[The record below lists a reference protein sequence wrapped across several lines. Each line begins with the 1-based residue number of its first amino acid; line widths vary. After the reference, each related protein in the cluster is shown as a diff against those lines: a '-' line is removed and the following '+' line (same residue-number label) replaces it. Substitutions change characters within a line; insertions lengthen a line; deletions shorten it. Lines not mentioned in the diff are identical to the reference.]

1 MKKDLFDECY
11 DGRVP
16 AAEFKQVFCDHCRN
30 PTCALAQWE
39 TDKFGNR
46 VRSQMDRL
54 FNPHMADLNNPKYN
68 RLRENDFPSLF
79 REAIRLETA
88 DRVGDWSIP
97 TENVVLANISPQT
110 ATNESQDLVE
120 EAVRSLKGKDQ
131 GDQPKTEKP
140 AQEASE
146 PNVGDQQFTE
156 AKTDRAESAQET
168 IPNRSSNKENFETK
182 PPKKEKPTETPPPKV
197 GVNSQ
202 KNTDFPDGF
211 VIGGELPSQD
221 FDSEK
226 SKKRRVL
233 DSWGSTDSKVVEP
246 GTKIKMGKKK

>member
-1 MKKDLFDECY
+1 M
-11 DGRVP
+11 
-16 AAEFKQVFCDHCRN
+16 
-30 PTCALAQWE
+30 
-39 TDKFGNR
+39 
-46 VRSQMDRL
+46 
-54 FNPHMADLNNPKYN
+54 
-68 RLRENDFPSLF
+68 
-79 REAIRLETA
+79 ETA

-182 PPKKEKPTETPPPKV
+182 PPKKEKPTSSTRGSGACGTNCTIWALRPGAQRLQTTGWPLLYV
-197 GVNSQ
+197 DLGR
-202 KNTDFPDGF
+202 TL
-211 VIGGELPSQD
+211 GGS
-221 FDSEK
+221 F
-226 SKKRRVL
+226 
-233 DSWGSTDSKVVEP
+233 
-246 GTKIKMGKKK
+246 